1 MTVIKI
7 KAQIQPTEDPEKV
20 IKALTNLFGNIQLNH
35 DLEENMITGKDRGD
49 YAAKRTQKQDRPRP
63 NKDHAK

>member
-20 IKALTNLFGNIQLNH
+20 TKALTNLFGNIQLNH
-35 DLEENMITGKDRGD
+35 DLEENMITGKIEEI
-49 YAAKRTQKQDRPRP
+49 TQLK
-63 NKDHAK
+63 